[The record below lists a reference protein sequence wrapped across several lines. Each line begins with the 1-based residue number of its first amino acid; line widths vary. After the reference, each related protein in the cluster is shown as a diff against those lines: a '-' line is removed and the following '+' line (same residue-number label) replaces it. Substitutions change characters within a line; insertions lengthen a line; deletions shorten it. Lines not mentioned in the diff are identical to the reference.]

1 MPTYVYE
8 CPEHGRFEVIKPMAD
23 SGREET
29 CLRCEDETD
38 SQPKTRRVYTVPSIQ
53 GETVPGGVHG
63 GSGDG
68 YVLDSKSG
76 LTSRRPKRKEW
87 F

>member
-8 CPEHGRFEVIKPMAD
+8 CPEHGQFPVTKSMVD
-23 SGREET
+23 SGRAEV
-29 CLRCEDETD
+29 CPVDGNGPC
-38 SQPKTRRVYTVPSIQ
+38 RRIYTVPSIQ

-68 YVLDSKSG
+68 YVLDSKTG
-76 LTSRRPKRKEW
+76 LTSRRPPKKRW
-87 F
+87 V